1 MFEEVQIRGE
11 AFQVDKANGIF
22 HVHIR
27 EPFFSAGKQFKW
39 LGSTVGLG
47 LSKDALT
54 FALQN
59 NLTTIRVTV
68 GDSNKLYETTT
79 QGWLNF
85 ANEANSKMVIGTTEI
100 YVLQWNKTH
109 FKTVGEDK
117 KDADSQ

>member
-1 MFEEVQIRGE
+1 MQEISIKGE
-11 AFQVDKANGIF
+11 SFQYDREAAILQT
-22 HVHIR
+22 HIR

-68 GDSNKLYETTT
+68 GEGRKLYETAT

-85 ANEANSKMVIGTTEI
+85 ANETNSKMVIGTTEI